1 MQIRQNTR
9 LLAQIY
15 ENITAI
21 SLNMDLARET
31 YTMWTQS
38 YRQGTADLQQ
48 LRNAADSLSKAENQ
62 LRQEQYNMLIAV
74 LDLQRSL
81 NSPFELNAVPEQEQ
95 GVSK

>member
-31 YTMWTQS
+31 YAMWTQS

-62 LRQEQYNMLIAV
+62 LRQEQYNYRLA
-74 LDLQRSL
+74 SL
-81 NSPFELNAVPEQEQ
+81 NRTRQERN
-95 GVSK
+95 GNSLKWMNL